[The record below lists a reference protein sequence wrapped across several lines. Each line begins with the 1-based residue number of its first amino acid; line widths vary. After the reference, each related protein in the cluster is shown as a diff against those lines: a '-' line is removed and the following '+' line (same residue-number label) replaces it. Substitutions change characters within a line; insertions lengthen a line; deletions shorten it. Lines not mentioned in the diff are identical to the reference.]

1 MRNGNLSA
9 PVWCTCPGLVSVFV
23 WLVSVW
29 VAAWYMK
36 PRTKALCC
44 APEKGLLQGQ
54 VDDRG
59 GDIEVSKRQEI
70 LQKHVKSNVALNK
83 TGCPPP

>member
-1 MRNGNLSA
+1 MS
-9 PVWCTCPGLVSVFV
+9 GLVSV
-23 WLVSVW
+23 WCQSR
-29 VAAWYMK
+29 VATWYMK
-36 PRTKALCC
+36 PHTQHC
-44 APEKGLLQGQ
+44 APKTGQLQRQ

-83 TGCPPP
+83 TGCPQPNLLNPEA